1 MLFCSLQLVM
11 SFTKRKIILIL
22 STTKRQATYV
32 FALDLEIYTLLVS
45 ALAFALSYDFF
56 FQRHIIF
63 LLWRSFLYKST
74 FFLRQGNFPRAK
86 IFLSLRKFST
96 NMDVFRKKWFFLDR
110 KGFPQA
116 TGFPQEKIFP
126 LSKKYSTRKEFF
138 MIKEVFHIKKVFLTQ
153 WHFPG
158 AIIFPWSKKLSR
170 RKYCSLK
177 KKVFLQAK
185 VFPQEKIFPYSRKF
199 FTKANFSKITEVF
212 QKQFITYKS

>member
-22 STTKRQATYV
+22 STTKWQATYD

-110 KGFPQA
+110 K
-116 TGFPQEKIFP
+116 GFPQEKIFP